1 MVSSSAEGLKR
12 LGVTEDDVKI
22 CEILLAQVVP
32 SKAEKKFEYIL
43 GYSENRIMREKA
55 LSRLG
60 VTEDELEVAN
70 LKALGSLGGPDKNRY
85 TSNGNNFSTEQKPIQ
100 TKVEEANFPGT
111 TSDDD
116 ARSPTAS
123 RRTFTTY
130 DPSGNNL
137 EFSVPCDHPLLHR
150 MSQISNKSEKSIKF
164 EALLGY
170 SVSQLE
176 REKGL
181 KRLGVTEEHI
191 KIEPSGSCRLE
202 TLKCNSVVE
211 SKIEDQG
218 FPTKIQDFPG
228 MFEDPSNGQDFKV
241 GAPCEHPMLQI
252 IQQNFEKKKLR
263 NLEKILGSSKDLRM
277 VDKALKRLGVSERDF
292 ELVKLESPEFHSV
305 AISAISIG
313 NKISPESIKVKYF
326 PGAT

>member
-1 MVSSSAEGLKR
+1 MSTVSSSAEGLKR

-32 SKAEKKFEYIL
+32 SSKNGKKFECIL
-43 GYSENRIMREKA
+43 GYSENRIVREKA

-70 LKALGSLGGPDKNRY
+70 LKALGSLGGADENRDK
-85 TSNGNNFSTEQKPIQ
+85 SNGNNFSTEQKPIQ
-100 TKVEEANFPGT
+100 TKVEDVHFPGT
-111 TSDDD
+111 TSDDN
-116 ARSPTAS
+116 ARSLTAS
-123 RRTFTTY
+123 RQSFSTY
-130 DPSGNNL
+130 DPSVGRDL
-137 EFSVPCDHPLLHR
+137 EFSVPCEHPLLR
-150 MSQISNKSEKSIKF
+150 RICQISNETKLET
-164 EALLGY
+164 LLGY
-170 SVSQLE
+170 SMLQLE

-191 KIEPSGSCRLE
+191 KIEPFGPCRLE
-202 TLKCNSVVE
+202 PLKS
-211 SKIEDQG
+211 EDQG

-228 MFEDPSNGQDFKV
+228 MFEDPSNGQDFKIGV
-241 GAPCEHPMLQI
+241 SCEHPMLQI

-263 NLEKILGSSKDLRM
+263 KLEKILGSSKQLRM
-277 VDKALKRLGVSERDF
+277 IDKALKRLGVSERDF
-292 ELVKLESPEFHSV
+292 ELIKLESPESHSV

-313 NKISPESIKVKYF
+313 NKISPESIKVQYF